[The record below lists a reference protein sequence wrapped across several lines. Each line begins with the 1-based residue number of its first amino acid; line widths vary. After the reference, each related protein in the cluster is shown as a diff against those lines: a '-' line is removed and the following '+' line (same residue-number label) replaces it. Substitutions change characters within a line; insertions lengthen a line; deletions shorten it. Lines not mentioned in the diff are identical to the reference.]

1 MPWQQLKTFL
11 ALTDDQVAKLRSNQ
25 DEFSRW
31 REPKQNRI
39 YQVQQ
44 EIGQQTAASPLDP
57 NALGL
62 RYAEMEAIRREIAE
76 QQAKLIQ
83 DNLTILT
90 EAQKPKFQTLEEAV
104 KLQPVIDEA
113 RSAYLMPSPCSISL
127 TLLRGTA
134 VGLWF
139 DTRCFVPYVSP
150 PDSVPYP
157 PVSFRTYP

>member
-104 KLQPVIDEA
+104 KLQPVIDYA
-113 RSAYLMPSPCSISL
+113 RSAYLMPPPWSIPV
-127 TLLRGTA
+127 TLLQVTSARPLVA
-134 VGLWF
+134 N
-139 DTRCFVPYVSP
+139 TRFVPYRS
-150 PDSVPYP
+150 SH
-157 PVSFRTYP
+157 